1 MDAICKSSVFAR
13 PLLFAVAVLLFPQAA
28 PAGDILR
35 GGATRA
41 SDASR
46 IRNLSTVGQAQALK
60 LRANAQDRLAR
71 TTQSL
76 QQMQAAQAAARGAAA
91 TANHLGMNPLTG
103 APLPVVPDG
112 LGPGGLD
119 LDRVVYGAN
128 NPVQGGNNVTVKQ
141 NESQALLH
149 WKTFNVGRNTTLNFD
164 QSAGGA
170 DAGKW
175 IALNKVTGADLAPS
189 QILGRINA
197 QGQVYVLNQNGIVF
211 GGASQ
216 INTRGFV
223 ASSLPINDNLVR
235 QGLLNNRDAQFLF
248 STIEVPGGADGTP
261 AFVPPAPPPGGRYG
275 DVIVQR
281 GAQLRATAGQDGNG
295 GRVMLVGPNVRNEGT
310 IETPAGQTILA
321 AGHQVGVRAH
331 PESDPSLRGL
341 DVWVGRVEGDAG
353 RAVNAG
359 LIRAKT
365 GNITMA
371 GRSVVQ
377 AGGLESSTTVSLNG
391 RIDLLASYGAVGNPD
406 YDKFTGSSQPPFLS
420 QFTGTV
426 DFAPGSVTRILAD
439 DAGGR
444 KIPGSRLALNSSVNV
459 EGRGI
464 YFGQGSILLA
474 PSGDVRVRAGRWP
487 YADTDGDGLV
497 TGTLPSSQLEGGAQK
512 FLLEGGRI
520 QVDSGAVIDVSG
532 STDAF
537 IPLMQHLLAVQM
549 RGSEL
554 ADSPLL
560 RNSSLRGRNLLVDL
574 RRAGVYAG
582 REWVGTPLGDLT
594 GFANIIE
601 RGIAEL
607 TARGGDIALSAGDA
621 VVLAPGSVLDVS
633 GGFTTH
639 EPGRIQTSRLTR
651 GRHLFDMHDAL
662 PDRLYDGVYDGR
674 STQASGK
681 WGVSR
686 TYAHALAPLGG
697 YYQGPYHEGAAA
709 GAIRLRAPTI
719 VAAGEMRGRSVTGPR
734 QQELPPAAG
743 LLSLSFRGE
752 KQIGTVANPQFVD
765 ASPFA
770 PEFRL
775 GAGRAAAAAPLYT
788 LVAGEPVPVAEAWRG
803 TFLLGTA
810 LFDEEEG
817 GFGRLVVDNPDGDFV
832 QPAGVPIRLLPGGS
846 IDVAARNV
854 TVAGDITAPGGSVA
868 FTAYNFSPLLYNELS
883 LTGALDLPPTP
894 GVQPGRGDIRVAPGA
909 TIDVAGM
916 MVDERPTVAEPAF
929 AGRLLQ
935 GGSVRLEGYN
945 VRLGRNSLIDA
956 SGGAY
961 AAATGGY
968 DYGDGGSIS
977 LLSGKDPVLDTSVG
991 GVLDLSG
998 QVQAY
1003 SASRGGSLSLQ
1014 ANFLQIGGTTAPAG
1028 GIVLAPDFF
1037 RRGGFTSYEL
1047 TGLGGR
1053 DRSGGFLPAVRVTAG
1068 TVVEPAARSWFHVP
1082 YGGLTGT
1089 RDLLEQQI
1097 RLRGGGPV
1105 PDSAS
1110 AGQLARLGIRYLG
1123 EDVFRPMLQPVGLRA
1138 PADVSLVGLG
1148 FNDKFTGNQP
1158 SDERIE
1164 GLGWVLLESGARLST
1179 DPSAS
1184 VALRGDLVTV
1194 LGDIRAPGGAISLRG
1209 GSSFRLPEVL
1219 APNATV
1225 ALPTVYLG
1233 ASARLSA
1240 AGTSILFPD
1249 VFGRRSGMILPGGS
1263 ISVSGNIL
1271 AEAGAVLDVSGTA
1284 QTLDFHP
1291 SRLAGAPSAVPV
1303 NAGLTATPWGRRA
1316 VPVRVAGDGGTI
1328 TLRGSQMMFSDATLR
1343 GAAGGDSALGGSLAV
1358 SSARFYPSAAD
1369 RSGADI
1375 NMTVRQSGSA
1385 LAWAGAAG
1393 EAAALGGLLT
1403 GTDPEGGLAARFAQG
1418 RTQSGA
1424 GFFVIDRFAAGGFD
1438 NLDLGYFYDAAASP
1452 IPFGGNLEF
1461 QGAVS
1466 IAARGAVRLAGGGI
1480 LQADNAVRISAPYV
1494 AVGQPFLPPLHP
1506 NDVFVPFRRF
1516 VAGSTPQLF
1525 VPPSAGAGSL
1535 QIGASLIDTGHL
1547 SLQGVGRTVLSAGAG
1562 DIRGS
1567 GGLNVA
1573 GTLEL
1578 QAGQIYPVTLADF
1591 DVFAYDNAADGTTGS
1606 VTITG
1611 LGRPEAPLSAGG
1623 RLRVF
1628 ASEIVQAGTLRAP
1641 FGSITLGWDGTD
1653 TDPATAA
1660 LDAPFNPV
1668 AGPGAAAPLTRNL
1681 VLASG
1686 SLTSVS
1692 RQGLLVPF
1700 GLSPDGLGWIDP
1712 RGVDVTASGLPAN
1725 AVTLGADAVDAR
1737 AGSVVDLRGGGDLA
1751 AYRWVPGIG
1760 GSIDLLGSTGRTWS
1774 SGASYNAGDLV
1785 MHQGRMWS
1793 ARADLNPADF
1803 AIAPEPFASRYW
1815 SEVPLSYAILPGF
1828 TAPQAP
1834 FSPFNSGPNSGPL
1847 AGDPGFIATGLR
1859 LGEQVVLPALP
1870 GLAAGSYTLLPR
1882 RYAVLPGAFLVIPDE
1897 GALVGS
1903 ATARSTM
1910 SPASRTGLASGRT
1923 FQIDE
1928 GSFIVPGAVRNSFN
1942 RARRP
1947 GPLLTAFEVVPPD
1960 VLAGRAAYEVYLA
1973 SPFLADAARR
1983 LDLAAVQPLPA
1994 DSARLSVQ
2002 GNNGLSFAASVLAR
2016 STAAGRAASIDLSSL
2031 ADIHVVG
2038 LGGNAPAGSTAVLDA
2053 DAISSWRAGSVLIG
2067 GVRRAGAAGT
2077 LVETRSGS
2085 VTLDNPGGVLTAD
2098 DMILT
2103 ARGTVHIGAGSA
2115 LAAGSGGGAADN
2127 LSLSGDGALVRVSA
2141 DRRATVSRSAAGLAG
2156 TGRLTAGPGAALSG
2170 AAVVLDSSGAAIID
2184 DSVALDAEALSLGS
2198 GQISVVLDARTG
2210 PLAGSAVA
2218 DHLVLQGPLLSAVS
2232 ASDDLRLRS
2241 YRSIDLYGGGTL
2253 GGAGLGRLELSGGA
2267 VRGYDITGT
2276 AAIAA
2281 GRIVFA
2287 NPDAVAVV
2295 ADPAEETGALQIN
2308 AGLLEFGVGAMRLA
2322 GFASV
2327 EGASAGGVLVSA
2339 DGSLAVSSALTLSGP
2354 ATAVASGATY
2364 AVTADGR
2371 LALLPGAGA
2380 ASVASGSG
2388 ARLSLQGTSVVAA
2401 TGIDLPSGVLSVVAT
2416 SGDIEVGGALR
2427 TEGFARE
2434 FYDVVRHADGGT
2446 IDLTARQGSVRLL
2459 PGSVVSV
2466 AAHVGG
2472 GHAGS
2477 LTVRSPGGVFD
2488 IGGVLD
2494 GSAGAGR
2501 ASGSFTL
2508 DAGAVADFGALSA
2521 DLDAAGFFEA
2531 RDLRLRTGAVT
2542 VAGITRVRDYA
2553 LSADAG
2559 DITVTGMIDA
2569 SGVTGGRISL
2579 VTSRNLTLA
2588 GGSALTVAA
2597 EQFSNAGKGGHIA
2610 LEAGSAINGVANTA
2624 ALLDL
2629 QAGSRLDLSVAG
2641 YVAGSYTTPGS
2652 SAFLG
2657 QSEGTL
2663 HLRAPRVGNE
2673 VGIASIGSTIDGGS
2687 SILAEAFSVYQP
2699 VGGVMNRAL
2708 RDGINTD
2715 NADFINAGEAGIT
2728 ARLLAADPGL
2738 GGIFVLAPGV
2748 EIINLA
2754 GDLTLGLP
2762 NNTPTGTTNIE
2773 GLSDADWDLSAWRYG
2788 ARQAPGVLTLRAAG
2802 DLVFNNALSDGF
2814 TPINKGTS
2822 ANYADSGHSLLWL
2835 APLQAINEA
2844 LPLNTQSWSYRLA
2857 SGTDAGA
2864 ADFRRTA
2871 GLAALD
2877 LAQPGK
2883 GSVLVGEFFD
2893 RAVPNPSTS
2902 GTGAGIGPDGQT
2914 ADTVRINSAANNND
2928 RGTRFEVI
2936 RTGTGSIEVASGR
2949 DVQLRNPFATIYTAG
2964 AAVADGTA
2972 VYAAGDFVLP
2982 VTAPS
2987 RHPDQG
2993 GRSGLGAPQQNYRP
3007 YFGLAGGDVRIA
3019 SAQDIGRFARL
3030 GDGSVVAD
3038 SSMQMPTHW
3047 LYRRGLVDPATGLFA
3062 PVTLT
3067 GFGGFSDPS
3076 ASTAWWVDYS
3086 NFFQGFGALGGGNV
3100 RLSAARDMINADAAI
3115 PTSARMPGRDPGTG
3129 ANVAPEAAR
3138 LRETGGGDLLVE
3150 AGGSISGGSYY
3161 VERGLGT
3168 LRAGDGI
3175 TSNEARSISP
3185 GRLSGSQ
3192 PLDASTWQAVTLF
3205 GGRTQFDVGARG
3217 DVLLGP
3223 AAAAFLQPQGLNNK
3237 FWYKTQFLP
3246 FDPTAAVSVASYGGS
3261 VTHRLA
3267 VGEASVLESAYGQ
3280 GSALSPG
3287 SSGYYRPWLRLAE
3300 TALDN
3305 FRTVASTALP
3315 VLRSTAFG
3323 GDLTMVGSL
3332 NLLPS
3337 ASGDLQL
3344 LASGA
3349 YQGLAPSGP
3358 VSRQI
3363 GGVTRTLMA
3372 YTASRLNLSDAD
3384 PSRLPGVAAPRGIQQ
3399 VSGSTSFLTIRQTT
3413 ADPWASVSP
3422 MFRETGA
3429 FSGVFATIDVQS
3441 ALHAPV
3447 PLHRGNPDP
3456 VRIYAGGGDITGL
3469 VLYAPRSVRAVASRD
3484 ITDISFYL
3492 QHVDRG
3498 DISVVSAGRDIIP
3511 FNANSPRRT
3520 LASDLSAGNIVIDA
3534 ANDTV
3539 VRDAA
3544 GRPVATSALA
3554 GDIQIGGQGILQVL
3568 AGRDLDLG
3576 IGANFIDGTGVG
3588 LTSIG
3593 RQRNPFLPFDG
3604 AHLVAMAGVGAPGG
3618 GPAVG
3623 LTGSTLYFS
3632 GPLASSAPGFLGN
3645 TAEHR
3650 AVGALRQLFGELK
3663 SVGAAAAASG
3673 DYSRGYEVVGE
3684 IFGRSAGQGTI
3695 YTRARDIR
3703 TSSGGSITVA
3713 APGGGLTMASDI
3725 FGNPLT
3731 PPGIVTQYGGE
3742 LFVLT
3747 DGDVDIGRARIF
3759 TLRGGD
3765 LTIWSSSGDI
3775 AAGTA
3780 PKTVVTA
3787 PPTRVLVDATSAD
3800 IVTDLGG
3807 LATGGGIGVLASV
3820 EGVEPGAVTL
3830 LAPEGTVDAGDAGIR
3845 ATGDITIAAA
3855 QVVNADNISAGGT
3868 SAGVP
3873 AAAPAAAPNVAGL
3886 SSASSSTAATSSAAS
3901 DVAQQGRPDSAATQD
3916 QAPST
3921 ITVEVL
3927 GYGGG
3932 EGREEDEERAARS
3945 DGPAAEEVL

>member
-1 MDAICKSSVFAR
+1 MDAICRSSVFAR
-13 PLLFAVAVLLFPQAA
+13 PLLFAVAVLLFPQVA

-112 LGPGGLD
+112 LGLGGLD

-128 NPVQGGNNVTVKQ
+128 NPVQSGNNVTVKQ

-197 QGQVYVLNQNGIVF
+197 QGQVYVLNQNGIIF

-341 DVWVGRVEGDAG
+341 DVWIGRVEGDAG

-359 LIRAKT
+359 LIRAAT

-474 PSGDVRVRAGRWP
+474 PSGDVRVRAGRWA

-497 TGTLPSSQLEGGAQK
+497 TGTLPSSQLEGGSQK
-512 FLLEGGRI
+512 FLLERGRI

-752 KQIGTVANPQFVD
+752 KQIGTVANPQFID

-775 GAGRAAAAAPLYT
+775 GAGRPAAAAPLYT

-894 GVQPGRGDIRVAPGA
+894 GVQPGRGDIRIAPGA
-909 TIDVAGM
+909 TVDVAGM
-916 MVDERPTVAEPAF
+916 MVDERPTAAEPAF

-977 LLSGKDPVLDTSVG
+977 LLSGKDPDLDTSVG

-1003 SASRGGSLSLQ
+1003 SAARGGSLRLQ
-1014 ANFLQIGGTTAPAG
+1014 ANFIQVGGTPAPAG
-1028 GIVLAPDFF
+1028 GIVLSPDFF
-1037 RRGGFTSYEL
+1037 RRGGFTGYEL

-1068 TVVEPAARSWFHVP
+1068 TVIEPAARSWFHVP

-1123 EDVFRPMLQPVGLRA
+1123 EDVFRPVLQPVGLRA

-1184 VALRGDLVTV
+1184 VSLRGDLVTV

-1219 APNATV
+1219 APNATF

-1271 AEAGAVLDVSGTA
+1271 AEPGAVLDVSGTA

-1303 NAGLTATPWGRRA
+1303 NAGLNSTPWGRRA

-1328 TLRGSQMMFSDATLR
+1328 TLRGSQMLLSDATLR

-1358 SSARFYPSAAD
+1358 SSARFYPSGAD

-1385 LAWAGAAG
+1385 LAWAGATG
-1393 EAAALGGLLT
+1393 EAAALGSLLT
-1403 GTDPEGGLAARFAQG
+1403 GADPEGGLAARFAQG
-1418 RTQSGA
+1418 RTQPGA
-1424 GFFVIDRFAAGGFD
+1424 GFFAIDRFATGGFD

-1452 IPFGGNLEF
+1452 IPIGGNLKF
-1461 QGAVS
+1461 QGPVS

-1480 LQADNAVRISAPYV
+1480 IQADDAVRVAAPYV
-1494 AVGQPFLPPLHP
+1494 ALGQPFLPPLNP
-1506 NDVFVPFRRF
+1506 GDVFVPFRRF

-1591 DVFAYDNAADGTTGS
+1591 DVFAYDNAADGTPGS

-1611 LGRPEAPLSAGG
+1611 LGRPGAPLSAGG

-1653 TDPATAA
+1653 TDLSDAD
-1660 LDAPFNPV
+1660 LDVPLNPV
-1668 AGPGAAAPLTRNL
+1668 AGTLAAVPVTQNL
-1681 VLASG
+1681 VLSAG

-1692 RQGLLVPF
+1692 GQGLLVPF

-1725 AVTLGADAVDAR
+1725 SVTLGAEAVDAR
-1737 AGSVVDLRGGGDLA
+1737 AGSVIDLRGGGDLA

-1760 GSIDLLGSTGRTWS
+1760 GSVDLLGSTDRIWS
-1774 SGASYNAGDLV
+1774 PGASYNAGDLV
-1785 MHQGRMWS
+1785 MHEGRMWS
-1793 ARADLNPADF
+1793 ARADLDPADF
-1803 AIAPEPFASRYW
+1803 AVAPEPFESRYW

-1834 FSPFNSGPNSGPL
+1834 FSPFNNGPNSGSL
-1847 AGDPGFIATGLR
+1847 AGDPGFTTDGLR
-1859 LGEQVVLPALP
+1859 LGEQVVLPAVP

-1882 RYAVLPGAFLVIPDE
+1882 RYAVLPGAYLVIPDE

-1903 ATARSTM
+1903 ATARSTTL
-1910 SPASRTGLASGRT
+1910 PASRTGLSSGRT
-1923 FQIDE
+1923 VRIDE
-1928 GSFIVPGAVRNSFN
+1928 GSFIVPGAVRNAFN
-1942 RARRP
+1942 RAGRP
-1947 GPLLTAFEVVPPD
+1947 GSLQTAFEVVPPD
-1960 VLAGRAAYEVYLA
+1960 VLAGRAAYEFYLA
-1973 SPFLADAARR
+1973 SPFLTDAARR

-2002 GNNGLSFAASVLAR
+2002 GNNGLNFAASVLAR
-2016 STAAGRAASIDLSSL
+2016 STAAGRAAAIDLSSL
-2031 ADIHVVG
+2031 AGIRVIG
-2038 LGGNAPAGSTAVLDA
+2038 SGGSAPAGSTAVLDA
-2053 DAISSWRAGSVLIG
+2053 DAISSWGAGSVLIG
-2067 GVRRAGAAGT
+2067 GVRQTGSAGT
-2077 LVETRSGS
+2077 VVEARSGA

-2098 DMILT
+2098 DVILT
-2103 ARGTVHIGAGSA
+2103 ARGTVTVGAGSA
-2115 LAAGSGGGAADN
+2115 LVAGAGGVSAGSLA
-2127 LSLSGDGALVRVSA
+2127 LSGDGALVRASA
-2141 DRRATVSRSAAGLAG
+2141 DRNATVSRSAAGLAG
-2156 TGRLTAGPGAALSG
+2156 TGRLEAGPGAVLSG

-2184 DSVALDAEALSLGS
+2184 DSVALDAGALALGS
-2198 GQISVVLDARTG
+2198 GQISVVLDKRTG
-2210 PLAGSAVA
+2210 PLAGSELV

-2253 GGAGLGRLELSGGA
+2253 GGAGLGRLELSGGG

-2281 GRIVFA
+2281 GRILLA
-2287 NPDAVAVV
+2287 NPDAVAAV
-2295 ADPAEETGALQIN
+2295 ADPAAETGALQLT

-2327 EGASAGGVLVSA
+2327 EGTASGGVLASA
-2339 DGSLAVSSALTLSGP
+2339 DGSLAVSSPLTLSGP
-2354 ATAVASGATY
+2354 ATAVAQGTTY
-2364 AVTADGR
+2364 SVTADGR
-2371 LALLPGAGA
+2371 LSLLPGAGI

-2388 ARLSLQGTSVVAA
+2388 ARLSLQGTSVVAG
-2401 TGIDLPSGVLSVVAT
+2401 TGIDLPAGVLSVVAT

-2427 TEGFARE
+2427 TEGFARP
-2434 FYDVVRHADGGT
+2434 FYDVVRYADGGT

-2466 AAHVGG
+2466 AASAGG
-2472 GHAGS
+2472 GRAGS
-2477 LTVRSPGGVFD
+2477 LTVGSPGGVFD
-2488 IGGVLD
+2488 VGGVLD

-2501 ASGSFTL
+2501 TGGSFTL

-2531 RDLRLRTGAVT
+2531 RDLRVRTGDVT
-2542 VAGITRVRDYA
+2542 VAGTTRVRDYA

-2559 DITVTGMIDA
+2559 DIMVTGTIDA

-2579 VTSRNLTLA
+2579 VAA
-2588 GGSALTVAA
+2588 GDLVLDDGSVLTVAA
-2597 EQFSNAGKGGHIA
+2597 EEFSSAGQGGHIV
-2610 LEAGSAINGVANTA
+2610 LEAGGTINGAADTA

-2629 QAGSRLDLSVAG
+2629 RSGSRIDLSVDG

-2652 SAFLG
+2652 SAFSG

-2673 VGIASIGSTIDGGS
+2673 VRIGTIGSVINGGS
-2687 SILAEAFSVYQP
+2687 SILAEAFRTYQP
-2699 VGGVMNRAL
+2699 SGGVMNRTL
-2708 RDGINTD
+2708 RNAIDAD
-2715 NADFINAGEAGIT
+2715 NAAFINAGETAIT
-2728 ARLLAADPGL
+2728 SRVLAADPGL

-2748 EIINLA
+2748 EIINPA
-2754 GDLTLGLP
+2754 GDLTLGLA
-2762 NNTPTGTTNIE
+2762 NVAGTTNIE
-2773 GLSDADWDLSAWRYG
+2773 GLSDADWDLSGWRYG
-2788 ARQAPGVLTLRAAG
+2788 SRQAPGVLTLRAAG
-2802 DLVFNNALSDGF
+2802 DLVFNNTLSDGF
-2814 TPINKGTS
+2814 TPISKGTS

-2835 APLQAINEA
+2835 APLQSINEA

-2877 LAQPGK
+2877 LVQPGK
-2883 GSVLVGEFFD
+2883 GSVLVGEFFAK
-2893 RAVPNPSTS
+2893 AVPNTLTS

-2928 RGTRFEVI
+2928 RGTRYEVI
-2936 RTGTGSIEVASGR
+2936 RTGTGSIEVAAGR

-2964 AAVADGTA
+2964 AALADGTA
-2972 VYAAGDFVLP
+2972 VYAAGDFTLP
-2982 VTAPS
+2982 ITAPS

-2993 GRSGLGAPQQNYRP
+2993 GRSGLGAPQQNYRA
-3007 YFGLAGGDVRIA
+3007 YFGLAGGDVRIR
-3019 SAQDIGRFARL
+3019 SGQDIGRFARL
-3030 GDGSVVAD
+3030 DDGSVVAD

-3067 GFGGFSDPS
+3067 GLGAFSDLA
-3076 ASTAWWVDYS
+3076 ASTAWWIDYS
-3086 NFFQGFGALGGGNV
+3086 NFFQGFGALGGGDV
-3100 RLSAARDMINADAAI
+3100 RLSAARDLINADAAI
-3115 PTSARMPGRDPGTG
+3115 PTSARMPGRDPGIG
-3129 ANVAPEAAR
+3129 ANLAPDPSK
-3138 LRETGGGDLLVE
+3138 LRETGGGDLFVE
-3150 AGGSISGGSYY
+3150 AGGSINGGSYY

-3246 FDPTAAVSVASYGGS
+3246 FDPSAAVSVASYGGS

-3267 VGEASVLESAYGQ
+3267 VGEASVLATAYGQ

-3300 TALDN
+3300 TSLGN

-3337 ASGDLQL
+3337 PAGDLQL
-3344 LASGA
+3344 VASGA
-3349 YQGLAPSGP
+3349 FQGLAPSGP
-3358 VSRQI
+3358 VNEQI

-3372 YTASRLNLSDAD
+3372 WTASRLNLSDAD
-3384 PSRLPGVAAPRGIQQ
+3384 PSRLPGISAPRGIQQ
-3399 VSGSTSFLTIRQTT
+3399 VSGSTDFLTIRQTA
-3413 ADPWASVSP
+3413 ADPWLSVSP
-3422 MFRETGA
+3422 MFRETGS
-3429 FSGVFATIDVQS
+3429 FSGVFATIDIQS

-3447 PLHRGNPDP
+3447 PLHRGNADP
-3456 VRIYAGGGDITGL
+3456 VRIYAGDGDITGL
-3469 VLYAPRSVRAVASRD
+3469 VLYSPRSIRAMASRD
-3484 ITDISFYL
+3484 ITDIAFYL
-3492 QHVDRG
+3492 QHVDEG
-3498 DISVVSAGRDIIP
+3498 DISLVSAGRDLIP

-3520 LASDLSAGNIVIDA
+3520 LASDLSAGNIVIDT
-3534 ANDTV
+3534 ANDTAV
-3539 VRDAA
+3539 TDAT

-3576 IGANFIDGTGVG
+3576 IGANFTDGTGVG

-3604 AHLVAMAGVGAPGG
+3604 AHLVAMAGVGARGG

-3623 LTGSTLYFS
+3623 LTGSTLDFS

-3650 AVGALRQLFGELK
+3650 AVGALRQLFGELQ
-3663 SVGAAAAASG
+3663 SVGAAAAANG
-3673 DYSRGYEVVGE
+3673 DYSRGYQLVGD
-3684 IFGRSAGQGTI
+3684 IFGSASASGTV

-3820 EGVEPGAVTL
+3820 ESVEPGAVTL
-3830 LAPEGTVDAGDAGIR
+3830 LAPRGTVDAGDAGIR

-3855 QVVNADNISAGGT
+3855 QVVNADNIAAGGT

-3873 AAAPAAAPNVAGL
+3873 AAAPATAPNVAGL

-3901 DVAQQGRPDSAATQD
+3901 DVAQQARPEGGTGQE

-3932 EGREEDEERAARS
+3932 EGEEDDEERAARS

>member
-1 MDAICKSSVFAR
+1 MMDAIRRSSVVGR
-13 PLLFAVAVLLFPQAA
+13 PLLLAAAVLLVPEFSR
-28 PAGDILR
+28 AGDILR

-41 SDASR
+41 GDAAR
-46 IRNLSTVGQAQALK
+46 VRNLSTVGQAQALK

-103 APLPVVPDG
+103 APLPHVPDG
-112 LGPGGLD
+112 LGPGALD

-128 NPVQGGNNVTVKQ
+128 NPVQSGNNVTVKQ

-175 IALNKVTGADLAPS
+175 IALSEVTGADLAPS

-197 QGQVYVLNQNGIVF
+197 QGQVYVLNQNGIIF

-248 STIEVPGGADGTP
+248 STIEVPGGGDGTP

-281 GAQLRATAGQDGNG
+281 GAQLRATSGQDGNG

-310 IETPAGQTILA
+310 IETPAGQAILA

-341 DVWVGRVEGDAG
+341 DVWIGRVGDDG

-359 LIRAKT
+359 IIRAPT
-365 GNITMA
+365 GNITVA

-377 AGGLESSTTVSLNG
+377 AGVLDSTTTVSLNG

-406 YDKFTGSSQPPFLS
+406 YDKFTGSTQPPFFS

-426 DFAPGSVTRILAD
+426 DFAPGSVTRILPD

-444 KIPGSRLALNSSVNV
+444 RIPGSRLALESSVNV
-459 EGRGI
+459 EGRAI
-464 YFGQGSILLA
+464 HFGPGSILLA
-474 PSGDVRVRAGRWP
+474 PSGEVRVRAGRWP

-497 TGTLPSSQLEGGAQK
+497 TGTLPSAQLDGGAQK
-512 FLLEGGRI
+512 FLLDGGRI
-520 QVDSGAVIDVSG
+520 HVDSGAVIDASG

-537 IPLMQHLLAVQM
+537 IPLAQHLLAVQM

-554 ADSPLL
+554 SDSPLL
-560 RNSSLRGRNLLVDL
+560 RNSALRGINLLVDL

-594 GFANIIE
+594 GFANIID

-607 TARGGDIALSAGDA
+607 TARGGNISLSAGDA

-662 PDRLYDGVYDGR
+662 PDRLYEGVYDGR

-697 YYQGPYHEGAAA
+697 YDQGPYQEGAAA
-709 GAIRLRAPTI
+709 GAVSLRAPTI
-719 VAAGEMRGRSVTGPR
+719 VAAGEMRGRSLTGPR

-752 KQIGTVANPQFVD
+752 KDIGTAANPLFLD
-765 ASPFA
+765 SSPFA

-775 GAGRAAAAAPLYT
+775 GAGRVAGAAPLYT
-788 LVAGEPVPVAEAWRG
+788 LLAGEPVPLAEAWRG
-803 TFLLGTA
+803 SFVLGTA
-810 LFDEEEG
+810 LFEEDEG
-817 GFGRLVVDNPDGDFV
+817 GFGRLAVDNPDGDFI
-832 QPAGVPIRLLPGGS
+832 QPSGVALRMLPGGN

-854 TVAGDITAPGGSVA
+854 TLAGDITAPGGSVS
-868 FTAYNFSPLLYNELS
+868 FTAYNFSPLRYNELS
-883 LTGALDLPPTP
+883 VSGALALPPTP
-894 GVQPGRGDIRVAPGA
+894 GVQPGRGDIRIAGGV
-909 TIDVAGM
+909 TLDVAGM
-916 MVDERPTVAEPAF
+916 MVDERPTAADPAF

-945 VRLGRNSLIDA
+945 VRLGRDSLIDA
-956 SGGAY
+956 SGGVY
-961 AAATGGY
+961 AAPNGGY
-968 DYGDGGSIS
+968 DYGDGGSIR
-977 LLSGKDPVLDTSVG
+977 LLAGKDPDLDTSVG

-998 QVQAY
+998 RVQAY
-1003 SASRGGSLSLQ
+1003 SAARGGSLGLQ
-1014 ANFLQIGGTTAPAG
+1014 ANFIQIGGSAAPAG
-1028 GIVLAPDFF
+1028 GILLSPDFF
-1037 RRGGFTSYEL
+1037 RRGGFADYQL

-1053 DRSGGFLPAVRVTAG
+1053 GPNGGFLPAVRVAAG
-1068 TVVEPAARSWFHVP
+1068 TVVEPAAQSWFHVP

-1097 RLRGGGPV
+1097 RLRGGLPV
-1105 PDSAS
+1105 PAGAS
-1110 AGQLARLGIRYLG
+1110 EDQLARLGVRFLG
-1123 EDVFRPMLQPVGLRA
+1123 GDVFRPVMQPAGLRD
-1138 PADVSLVGLG
+1138 PAGLSLTGLG
-1148 FNDKFTGNQP
+1148 FNDKFTGSQP
-1158 SDERIE
+1158 SDEILE
-1164 GLGWVLLESGARLST
+1164 GLGWVVVESGARLST
-1179 DPSAS
+1179 DPRAS
-1184 VALRGDLVTV
+1184 VSLRGDLVTV
-1194 LGDIRAPGGAISLRG
+1194 LGDIRAPGGAISLLG
-1209 GSSFRLPEVL
+1209 GSSFRLPEGL
-1219 APNATV
+1219 APNASF

-1233 ASARLSA
+1233 ASARLST
-1240 AGTSILFPD
+1240 AGTSVLFPD
-1249 VFGRRSGMILPGGS
+1249 VFDRRSGILYPGGS

-1271 AEAGAVLDVSGTA
+1271 AEAGSVLDVSGA
-1284 QTLDFHP
+1284 AETLDFHP
-1291 SRLAGAPSAVPV
+1291 GRLAGAPAAVPA
-1303 NAGLTATPWGRRA
+1303 NAGLNSTPWGRRA
-1316 VPVRVAGDGGTI
+1316 VPVRVASDAGSID
-1328 TLRGSQMMFSDATLR
+1328 LRGSQMLFSDAVLR
-1343 GAAGGDSALGGSLAV
+1343 GAAGGEAALGGSLSVATG
-1358 SSARFYPSAAD
+1358 RFYPSGAD

-1385 LAWAGAAG
+1385 LAFADADGFG
-1393 EAAALGGLLT
+1393 AALGDVLT
-1403 GTDPEGGLAARFAQG
+1403 GTGPETELARLFARG
-1418 RTQSGA
+1418 RGQTGA
-1424 GFFVIDRFAAGGFD
+1424 GFFAADRFAAGGFD
-1438 NLDLGYFYDAAASP
+1438 NLDLGYFYDASASP

-1461 QGAVS
+1461 QGPVA

-1480 LQADNAVRISAPYV
+1480 LQADNAVRVSAPYV
-1494 AVGQPFLPPLHP
+1494 ALGQPFLPPLHP

-1525 VPPSAGAGSL
+1525 VPPSGGPGAL
-1535 QIGASLIDTGHL
+1535 QIGASLIDAGHL
-1547 SLQGVGRTVLSAGAG
+1547 SLQGVGSTVLSAGPG

-1567 GGLNVA
+1567 GSVNVA
-1573 GTLEL
+1573 GTLEMR
-1578 QAGQIYPVTLADF
+1578 AGQIYPVTLAGF
-1591 DVFAYDNAADGTTGS
+1591 DVFAYDNVAGGTAGS

-1611 LGRPEAPLSAGG
+1611 VGRPGAPLSAGG

-1628 ASEIVQAGTLRAP
+1628 ASEITQAGTLRAP

-1653 TDPATAA
+1653 TDPSTAA
-1660 LDAPFNPV
+1660 LDAPSSPV
-1668 AGPGAAAPLTRNL
+1668 AGSAAATPLARNL
-1681 VLASG
+1681 VLAAG

-1692 RQGLLVPF
+1692 GQGLLVPF

-1725 AVTLGADAVDAR
+1725 AVSLGADAVDAR
-1737 AGSVVDLRGGGDLA
+1737 AGSVIDLRGGGDLA

-1760 GSIDLLGSTGRTWS
+1760 GSIDLLGTAGGVWRPGS
-1774 SGASYNAGDLV
+1774 SYNAGDLV
-1785 MHQGRMWS
+1785 MHEGRMWS
-1793 ARADLNPADF
+1793 ARADLDPADF
-1803 AIAPEPFASRYW
+1803 AIAPEPFESRYW

-1847 AGDPGFIATGLR
+1847 AGDPGFTADGLR
-1859 LGEQVVLPALP
+1859 LGEQVLLPGLP

-1903 ATARSTM
+1903 ATPRGTS
-1910 SPASRTGLASGRT
+1910 SPSSRTGLASGRAVRV
-1923 FQIDE
+1923 DE
-1928 GSFIVPGAVRNSFN
+1928 GSYIVPGSVRNSFN
-1942 RARRP
+1942 RAGRP
-1947 GPLLTAFEVVPPD
+1947 GPLQTAFEVVPPE
-1960 VLAGRAAYEVYLA
+1960 VLAGRAAYEVYRA
-1973 SPFLADAARR
+1973 SPFLADASRR

-1994 DSARLSVQ
+1994 DSARLTVQ
-2002 GNNGLSFAASVLAR
+2002 GNSRLNFAAGVLAR
-2016 STAAGRAASIDLSSL
+2016 STAAGRAAAIDLSSF
-2031 ADIHVVG
+2031 ADIRVIG
-2038 LGGNAPAGSTAVLDA
+2038 SAGAAPAGSAAVLDA
-2053 DAISSWRAGSVLIG
+2053 DAISRWGGGSVLIG
-2067 GVRRAGAAGT
+2067 GVRRTGSAGT
-2077 LVETRSGS
+2077 VVEPRSGA

-2098 DMILT
+2098 DLILT
-2103 ARGTVHIGAGSA
+2103 AGGTVTLGAGSS
-2115 LAAGSGGGAADN
+2115 LAAGSGGGAAEN
-2127 LSLSGDGALVRVSA
+2127 LSLSGDGALVRVAAARTAPVNRGS
-2141 DRRATVSRSAAGLAG
+2141 AGLAG
-2156 TGRLTAGPGAALSG
+2156 TGRLVVGPGVSLSG
-2170 AAVVLDSSGAAIID
+2170 AAVVLDSSGASTID
-2184 DSVALDAEALSLGS
+2184 DSVALTAGSLALGS
-2198 GQISVVLDARTG
+2198 GQISVVLSPEVASL
-2210 PLAGSAVA
+2210 PGSVVT
-2218 DHLVLQGPLLSAVS
+2218 DHLVLEGRLLSAVS
-2232 ASDDLRLRS
+2232 SSDVLRLRS
-2241 YRSIDLYGGGTL
+2241 YRSIDLYGSGTL
-2253 GGAGLGRLELSGGA
+2253 GRHDLGLLELSGGGL
-2267 VRGYDITGT
+2267 RGYDITGS

-2281 GRIVFA
+2281 DRIVLG
-2287 NPDAVAVV
+2287 NPDAVGAM
-2295 ADPAEETGALQIN
+2295 PAPLAATGALQ
-2308 AGLLEFGVGAMRLA
+2308 LTSRRLEFGAGDVRLG
-2322 GFASV
+2322 GFGSV
-2327 EGASAGGVLVSA
+2327 EGTATGGLLASA
-2339 DGSLAVSSALTLSGP
+2339 DGSLTVSAPLSLSGP
-2354 ATAVASGATY
+2354 ATAVAQGASY
-2364 AVTADGR
+2364 AMAADGR
-2371 LALLPGAGA
+2371 LALLPASGAPE
-2380 ASVASGSG
+2380 VASGSG
-2388 ARLSLQGTSVVAA
+2388 ARLFLQGTSVVAA

-2416 SGDIEVGGALR
+2416 TGDVEVGGSLR
-2427 TEGFARE
+2427 AEGFTRE
-2434 FYDVVRHADGGT
+2434 FFDVVRHGDGGS

-2466 AAHVGG
+2466 AAPAGG
-2472 GHAGS
+2472 GNAGS

-2488 IGGVLD
+2488 LGGIL
-2494 GSAGAGR
+2494 GGAAGTGFS
-2501 ASGSFTL
+2501 SGSFLL
-2508 DAGAVADFGALSA
+2508 DAGSVADFAALSA
-2521 DLDAAGFFEA
+2521 DLDAAGFFHE
-2531 RDLRLRTGAVT
+2531 RNLRVRNGDVT
-2542 VAGITRVRDYA
+2542 LAGVTRVRDYS
-2553 LSADAG
+2553 LSVDAG
-2559 DITVTGMIDA
+2559 DITVRGTIDA
-2569 SGVTGGRISL
+2569 SGTTGGRISL
-2579 VTSRNLTLA
+2579 AT
-2588 GGSALTVAA
+2588 GGHLTVAA
-2597 EQFSNAGKGGHIA
+2597 GAVLTVAAKEFNSAGQGGQVA
-2610 LEAGSAINGVANTA
+2610 LEVGSAIGGTA
-2624 ALLDL
+2624 GESAWLDL
-2629 QAGSRLDLSVAG
+2629 QSGSTIDLSVDD
-2641 YVAGSYTTPGS
+2641 YVAGSHTTPGS
-2652 SAFLG
+2652 SAFFG
-2657 QSEGTL
+2657 QFEGTL
-2663 HLRAPRVGNE
+2663 HLRAPRVAND
-2673 VGIASIGSTIDGGS
+2673 VRIAAIGSAIEGGS
-2687 SILAEAFSVYQP
+2687 SLVAEAFRVYRP
-2699 VGGVMNRAL
+2699 AGGVMNRAL
-2708 RDGINTD
+2708 RDGIHAD
-2715 NADFINAGEAGIT
+2715 NAAFMNAGEAAAT
-2728 ARLLAADPGL
+2728 SRLLAAGSGL
-2738 GGIFVLAPGV
+2738 ADIFVLAPGV
-2748 EIINLA
+2748 EIINTA
-2754 GDLTLGLP
+2754 GDLTLGLA
-2762 NNTPTGTTNIE
+2762 NSSLAGATNIE
-2773 GLSDADWDLSAWRYG
+2773 GLSDADWDLSGWRYG
-2788 ARQAPGVLTLRAAG
+2788 SRLAPGVLTLRSAG

-2814 TPINKGTS
+2814 TPITKGTA

-2835 APLQAINEA
+2835 APLQSINDS
-2844 LPLNTQSWSYRLA
+2844 LPVNTQSWSYRLA
-2857 SGTDAGA
+2857 SGADFGA
-2864 ADFRRTA
+2864 ADFRRTS
-2871 GLAALD
+2871 GLELLD

-2883 GSVLVGEFFD
+2883 GSVLVGEFFT
-2893 RAVPNPSTS
+2893 RAVPNSSTS
-2902 GTGAGIGPDGQT
+2902 GTGAGVGPDGQT
-2914 ADTVRINSAANNND
+2914 ADTVRINNAANNND
-2928 RGTRFEVI
+2928 RGTRYEVI
-2936 RTGTGSIEVASGR
+2936 RTGTGRIEVAAGR

-2964 AAVADGTA
+2964 AALADGTA
-2972 VYAAGDFVLP
+2972 VYAAGDFTLP
-2982 VTAPS
+2982 ITAPS

-3019 SAQDIGRFARL
+3019 SARDIGRFARL
-3030 GDGSVVAD
+3030 DDGSVVAD

-3062 PVTLT
+3062 PVTFT
-3067 GFGGFSDPS
+3067 GLGAFSDSS
-3076 ASTAWWVDYS
+3076 ASTAWWIDYS
-3086 NFFQGFGALGGGNV
+3086 NFFQGFGALGGGDV
-3100 RLSAARDMINADAAI
+3100 RLSAARDLVNADAAI
-3115 PTSARMPGRDPGTG
+3115 PTSARMAGRDPATG
-3129 ANVAPEAAR
+3129 ANLAPDASK

-3150 AGGSISGGSYY
+3150 AGGSISGGSFY
-3161 VERGLGT
+3161 VERGLGK
-3168 LRAGDGI
+3168 LRAGNRI
-3175 TSNEARSISP
+3175 ESNEARSISP

-3246 FDPTAAVSVASYGGS
+3246 FDPSAAVSVASYGGS

-3267 VGEASVLESAYGQ
+3267 VGDAPVLATAYAQ

-3287 SSGYYRPWLRLAE
+3287 SAGYYRPWVRLAE
-3300 TALDN
+3300 TSLGN

-3315 VLRSTAFG
+3315 ALRSTAFG

-3337 ASGDLQL
+3337 ATGDLQL

-3358 VSRQI
+3358 VSRQV
-3363 GGVTRTLMA
+3363 GGVTRSLTA
-3372 YTASRLNLSDAD
+3372 WTASRLNLSDAD
-3384 PSRLPGVAAPRGIQQ
+3384 PGRLPGVSAPRGIQQ
-3399 VSGSTSFLTIRQTT
+3399 VSGSTDFLTIRQTA
-3413 ADPWASVSP
+3413 ADPWVSVSP
-3422 MFRETGA
+3422 MFRETGS
-3429 FSGVFATIDVQS
+3429 FSGVFATIDIQS

-3447 PLHRGNPDP
+3447 PLHRGNPEP

-3469 VLYAPRSVRAVASRD
+3469 VLYSPRHIRAVAQRD
-3484 ITDISFYL
+3484 ITDIAFYL

-3498 DISVVSAGRDIIP
+3498 DISVVSAGRDLIP

-3520 LASDLSAGNIVIDA
+3520 SASDLAAGNIVIDIV
-3534 ANDTV
+3534 NDTV
-3539 VRDAA
+3539 VKDAS
-3544 GRPVATSALA
+3544 GSPVATAALA
-3554 GDIQIGGQGILQVL
+3554 GDIQIGGQGILEVL
-3568 AGRDLDLG
+3568 AGRNLDLG

-3604 AHLVAMAGVGAPGG
+3604 AHLVAMAGVGARGG

-3623 LTGSTLYFS
+3623 LTGSTLDFS
-3632 GPLASSAPGFLGN
+3632 GPLGSSAPGFLGD

-3650 AVGALRQLFGELK
+3650 AVGALRRLFGELK
-3663 SVGAAAAASG
+3663 SVGAAATTG
-3673 DYSRGYEVVGE
+3673 DYSRGYALVGE
-3684 IFGRSAGQGTI
+3684 IFGRSAARGTI
-3695 YTRARDIR
+3695 FTRARDVR

-3713 APGGGLTMASDI
+3713 APGGGVTMASDI

-3747 DGDVDIGRARIF
+3747 DGNVDIGRARIF

-3787 PPTRVLVDATSAD
+3787 PPTRVLIDATSAD

-3830 LAPEGTVDAGDAGIR
+3830 LAPRGTVDAGDAGIR

-3855 QVVNADNISAGGT
+3855 QVVNADNIAAGGT

-3886 SSASSSTAATSSAAS
+3886 SSAASSTAATSSAAS
-3901 DVAQQGRPDSAATQD
+3901 DVAQQTRPDSATTQD

-3932 EGREEDEERAARS
+3932 EGREEEEEREARAGSSS
-3945 DGPAAEEVL
+3945 DEEVL

>member
-1 MDAICKSSVFAR
+1 MMDAIRRSSVVGR
-13 PLLFAVAVLLFPQAA
+13 PLLLAAAVLLVPEFAR
-28 PAGDILR
+28 AGDILR

-41 SDASR
+41 GDAAR
-46 IRNLSTVGQAQALK
+46 VRNLSTVGQAQALK

-103 APLPVVPDG
+103 APLPHVPDG
-112 LGPGGLD
+112 LGPGALD

-128 NPVQGGNNVTVKQ
+128 NPVQSGNNVTVKQ
-141 NESQALLH
+141 NEAQALLH

-164 QSAGGA
+164 QGAGGA

-197 QGQVYVLNQNGIVF
+197 QGQVYVLNQNGIIF

-248 STIEVPGGADGTP
+248 STIEVPGGGDGTP

-281 GAQLRATAGQDGNG
+281 GAQIRATAGQDGNG
-295 GRVMLVGPNVRNEGT
+295 GRVMLVGPNVRNEGS
-310 IETPAGQTILA
+310 IDTPGGQAILA

-341 DVWVGRVEGDAG
+341 DVWIGRVGDDG

-359 LIRAKT
+359 IIRAPT
-365 GNITMA
+365 GNITVA

-377 AGGLESSTTVSLNG
+377 AGVLDSTTTVSLNG

-406 YDKFTGSSQPPFLS
+406 YDRFTGSTQPPFFS

-426 DFAPGSVTRILAD
+426 DFAPGSVTRILPD

-444 KIPGSRLALNSSVNV
+444 RIPGSRLALESSVNV
-459 EGRGI
+459 EGRAI
-464 YFGQGSILLA
+464 HFGPGSILLA
-474 PSGDVRVRAGRWP
+474 PSGEVRVRAGRWP

-497 TGTLPSSQLEGGAQK
+497 TGTLPSAQLDGGAQK
-512 FLLEGGRI
+512 FLLDGGRI
-520 QVDSGAVIDVSG
+520 HVDSGAVIDVSG

-537 IPLMQHLLAVQM
+537 IPLAQHLLAVQM

-554 ADSPLL
+554 SDSPLL
-560 RNSSLRGRNLLVDL
+560 RNSALRGINLLVDL

-594 GFANIIE
+594 GFANIID

-607 TARGGDIALSAGDA
+607 TARGGNISLSAGDA

-662 PDRLYDGVYDGR
+662 PDRLYEGVYDGR

-697 YYQGPYHEGAAA
+697 YDQGPYQEGAAA
-709 GAIRLRAPTI
+709 GAVSLRAPTI
-719 VAAGEMRGRSVTGPR
+719 VAAGEMRGRSLTGPR

-752 KQIGTVANPQFVD
+752 KDIGTAATPLFLD
-765 ASPFA
+765 SSPFA

-775 GAGRAAAAAPLYT
+775 GAGRVAGAAPLYT
-788 LVAGEPVPVAEAWRG
+788 LVAGEPVPLAEAWRG
-803 TFLLGTA
+803 SFVLGTA
-810 LFDEEEG
+810 LFEEDEG
-817 GFGRLVVDNPDGDFV
+817 GFGRLAVDNPDGDFI
-832 QPAGVPIRLLPGGS
+832 QPSGVALRMLPGGN

-854 TVAGDITAPGGSVA
+854 TLAGDITAPGGSVS
-868 FTAYNFSPLLYNELS
+868 FTAYNFSPLRYNELS
-883 LTGALDLPPTP
+883 VSGALALPPTP
-894 GVQPGRGDIRVAPGA
+894 GVQPGRGDIRIADGV
-909 TIDVAGM
+909 TLDVAGM
-916 MVDERPTVAEPAF
+916 MVDERPTAADPAF

-945 VRLGRNSLIDA
+945 VRLGRDSLIDA
-956 SGGAY
+956 SGGVY
-961 AAATGGY
+961 AAPTGGY
-968 DYGDGGSIS
+968 NYGDGGSIR
-977 LLSGKDPVLDTSVG
+977 LLAGKDPDLDTSVG

-998 QVQAY
+998 RVQAY
-1003 SASRGGSLSLQ
+1003 SAARGGSLGLQ
-1014 ANFLQIGGTTAPAG
+1014 ANFIQIGGSAAPAG
-1028 GIVLAPDFF
+1028 GILLSPDFF
-1037 RRGGFTSYEL
+1037 RRGGFADYQL

-1053 DRSGGFLPAVRVTAG
+1053 GPNGGFLPAVRVAAG
-1068 TVVEPAARSWFHVP
+1068 TVVEPAAQSWFHVP

-1097 RLRGGGPV
+1097 RLRGGLPV
-1105 PDSAS
+1105 PAGAS
-1110 AGQLARLGIRYLG
+1110 EDQLARLGVRFLG
-1123 EDVFRPMLQPVGLRA
+1123 EDIFRPVLQPTGLRD
-1138 PADVSLVGLG
+1138 PASLSLTGLG
-1148 FNDKFTGNQP
+1148 FNDQFTGSQP
-1158 SDERIE
+1158 SDEILE
-1164 GLGWVLLESGARLST
+1164 GLGWVVVESGARLST
-1179 DPSAS
+1179 DPRAS
-1184 VALRGDLVTV
+1184 VSLRGDLVTV

-1209 GSSFRLPEVL
+1209 GSSFRLPEGL
-1219 APNATV
+1219 APNASF

-1233 ASARLSA
+1233 ASARLST
-1240 AGTSILFPD
+1240 AGTSVLFPD
-1249 VFGRRSGMILPGGS
+1249 VFDRRSGILYPGGS
-1263 ISVSGNIL
+1263 ITVSGNIL
-1271 AEAGAVLDVSGTA
+1271 AEAGSVLDVSGA
-1284 QTLDFHP
+1284 AETLDFHP
-1291 SRLAGAPSAVPV
+1291 GRLAGAPAAVPA
-1303 NAGLTATPWGRRA
+1303 NAGLNSTPWGRRA
-1316 VPVRVAGDGGTI
+1316 VPVRVASDAGSID
-1328 TLRGSQMMFSDATLR
+1328 LRGSQMLFSDAVLR
-1343 GAAGGDSALGGSLAV
+1343 GAAGGDSALGGSLSVAT
-1358 SSARFYPSAAD
+1358 ARFYPAGAD

-1375 NMTVRQSGSA
+1375 NMTVRQGGSA
-1385 LAWAGAAG
+1385 VAWAGASG
-1393 EAAALGGLLT
+1393 EGADLGAVLT
-1403 GTDPEGGLAARFAQG
+1403 GADPEGELARRFVAGRAQ
-1418 RTQSGA
+1418 TGA
-1424 GFFVIDRFAAGGFD
+1424 GFFAVDRFVAGGFD
-1438 NLDLGYFYDAAASP
+1438 NLDLGYFYEASASP

-1461 QGAVS
+1461 QGPVA

-1480 LQADNAVRISAPYV
+1480 LQADNAVRVSAPYV
-1494 AVGQPFLPPLHP
+1494 ALGQPFLPPLHP

-1525 VPPSAGAGSL
+1525 VPPSGGPGAL
-1535 QIGASLIDTGHL
+1535 QIGASLIDAGHL
-1547 SLQGVGRTVLSAGAG
+1547 SLQGVGSTVLSAGPG

-1567 GGLNVA
+1567 GSVNVA
-1573 GTLEL
+1573 GTLEMR
-1578 QAGQIYPVTLADF
+1578 AGQIYPVTLAGF
-1591 DVFAYDNAADGTTGS
+1591 DVFAYDNVAGGTAGS

-1611 LGRPEAPLSAGG
+1611 VGRPGAPLSAGG

-1628 ASEIVQAGTLRAP
+1628 ASEITQAGTLRAP

-1653 TDPATAA
+1653 TDPSTAA
-1660 LDAPFNPV
+1660 LDAPSSPV
-1668 AGPGAAAPLTRNL
+1668 AGSAAATPLTRNL
-1681 VLASG
+1681 VLAAG

-1692 RQGLLVPF
+1692 GQGLLVPF

-1725 AVTLGADAVDAR
+1725 AVSLGADAVDAR
-1737 AGSVVDLRGGGDLA
+1737 AGSVIDLRGGGDLA

-1760 GSIDLLGSTGRTWS
+1760 GSIDLLGTAGGVWRPGS
-1774 SGASYNAGDLV
+1774 SYNAGDLV
-1785 MHQGRMWS
+1785 MHEGRMWS
-1793 ARADLNPADF
+1793 ARADLDPADF
-1803 AIAPEPFASRYW
+1803 AIAPEPFESRYW

-1847 AGDPGFIATGLR
+1847 AGDPGFTADGLR
-1859 LGEQVVLPALP
+1859 LGEQVLLPGLP

-1903 ATARSTM
+1903 ATPRGTS
-1910 SPASRTGLASGRT
+1910 SPSSRTGLASGRAVRV
-1923 FQIDE
+1923 DE
-1928 GSFIVPGAVRNSFN
+1928 GSYIVPGSVRNSFN
-1942 RARRP
+1942 RAGRP
-1947 GPLLTAFEVVPPD
+1947 GPLQTAFEVVPPE
-1960 VLAGRAAYEVYLA
+1960 VLAGRAAYEVYRA
-1973 SPFLADAARR
+1973 SPFLADASRR

-1994 DSARLSVQ
+1994 DSARLAVQ
-2002 GNNGLSFAASVLAR
+2002 GNSRLNFAAGVLAR
-2016 STAAGRAASIDLSSL
+2016 STAAGRAAAIDLSSF
-2031 ADIHVVG
+2031 ADIRVIG
-2038 LGGNAPAGSTAVLDA
+2038 SAGAAPAGSAAVLDA
-2053 DAISSWRAGSVLIG
+2053 DAISGWGGGSVLIG
-2067 GVRRAGAAGT
+2067 GVRRTGSAGT
-2077 LVETRSGS
+2077 VVEPRSGA

-2098 DMILT
+2098 DLILT
-2103 ARGTVHIGAGSA
+2103 AGGTVTLGAGSS
-2115 LAAGSGGGAADN
+2115 LAAGSGGGAAEN
-2127 LSLSGDGALVRVSA
+2127 LSLSGDGALVRVAAARTAPVNRGS
-2141 DRRATVSRSAAGLAG
+2141 AGLAG
-2156 TGRLTAGPGAALSG
+2156 TGRLVVGPGASLSG
-2170 AAVVLDSSGAAIID
+2170 AAVVLDSSGASTID
-2184 DSVALDAEALSLGS
+2184 DSVALAAGSLALGS
-2198 GQISVVLDARTG
+2198 GQISVVLSPEVASL
-2210 PLAGSAVA
+2210 PGSVVT
-2218 DHLVLQGPLLSAVS
+2218 DHLVLEGRLLSAVS
-2232 ASDDLRLRS
+2232 SSDVLRLRS
-2241 YRSIDLYGGGTL
+2241 YRSIDLYGSGTL
-2253 GGAGLGRLELSGGA
+2253 GRPDLGLLELSGGGL
-2267 VRGYDITGT
+2267 RGYGITGS

-2281 GRIVFA
+2281 DRIVLG
-2287 NPDAVAVV
+2287 NPDAVGAM
-2295 ADPAEETGALQIN
+2295 PAPLAATGALQL
-2308 AGLLEFGVGAMRLA
+2308 ASRRLEFGAGDVRLG
-2322 GFASV
+2322 GFGSV
-2327 EGASAGGVLVSA
+2327 EGTATGGLLASA
-2339 DGSLAVSSALTLSGP
+2339 DGSLTVSAPLSLSGP
-2354 ATAVASGATY
+2354 ATAVAQGASY
-2364 AVTADGR
+2364 AITADGL
-2371 LALLPGAGA
+2371 LALLPASGAPE
-2380 ASVASGSG
+2380 VASGSG
-2388 ARLSLQGTSVVAA
+2388 ARLFLQGTSVVAA

-2416 SGDIEVGGALR
+2416 TGDVEVGGSLR
-2427 TEGFARE
+2427 AEGFTRE
-2434 FYDVVRHADGGT
+2434 FFDVVRHGDGGS

-2466 AAHVGG
+2466 AAPAGG
-2472 GHAGS
+2472 GNAGS

-2488 IGGVLD
+2488 LGGILGGAA
-2494 GSAGAGR
+2494 GSGFS
-2501 ASGSFTL
+2501 SGSFLL
-2508 DAGAVADFGALSA
+2508 DAGSVADFAALSA
-2521 DLDAAGFFEA
+2521 DLDAAGFFHE
-2531 RDLRLRTGAVT
+2531 RNLRVRNGDVT
-2542 VAGITRVRDYA
+2542 LEGVTRVRDYS
-2553 LSADAG
+2553 LSVDAG
-2559 DITVTGMIDA
+2559 DITVRGTIDA
-2569 SGVTGGRISL
+2569 SGTTGGRISL
-2579 VTSRNLTLA
+2579 AT
-2588 GGSALTVAA
+2588 GGHLTVAA
-2597 EQFSNAGKGGHIA
+2597 GAVLTVAAKEFNSAGQGGQVA
-2610 LEAGSAINGVANTA
+2610 LEAGSAIGGTA
-2624 ALLDL
+2624 GESAWLDL
-2629 QAGSRLDLSVAG
+2629 QSGSTIDLSVDD
-2641 YVAGSYTTPGS
+2641 YVAGSHTTPGS

-2657 QSEGTL
+2657 QFEGTL
-2663 HLRAPRVGNE
+2663 HLRAPRVAND
-2673 VGIASIGSTIDGGS
+2673 VRIAAIGSAIEGGS
-2687 SILAEAFSVYQP
+2687 SLVAEAFRVYRP
-2699 VGGVMNRAL
+2699 AGGVMNRAL
-2708 RDGINTD
+2708 RDGIHAD
-2715 NADFINAGEAGIT
+2715 NAAFMNAGEAAAT
-2728 ARLLAADPGL
+2728 SRLLAAGSGL
-2738 GGIFVLAPGV
+2738 ADIFVLAPGV
-2748 EIINLA
+2748 EIINTA
-2754 GDLTLGLP
+2754 GDLTLGLA
-2762 NNTPTGTTNIE
+2762 NSSLAGATNIE
-2773 GLSDADWDLSAWRYG
+2773 GLSDADWDLSGWRYG
-2788 ARQAPGVLTLRAAG
+2788 SRRAPGVLTLRSAG

-2814 TPINKGTS
+2814 TPITKGTA

-2835 APLQAINEA
+2835 APLQSINDS
-2844 LPLNTQSWSYRLA
+2844 LPVNTQSWSYRLA
-2857 SGTDAGA
+2857 SGADFGA

-2871 GLAALD
+2871 GLDLLD

-2883 GSVLVGEFFD
+2883 GSVLVGEFFT
-2893 RAVPNPSTS
+2893 RAVPNSSTS
-2902 GTGAGIGPDGQT
+2902 GTGAGVGPDGQT
-2914 ADTVRINSAANNND
+2914 ADTVRINNAANNND
-2928 RGTRFEVI
+2928 RGTRYEVI
-2936 RTGTGSIEVASGR
+2936 RTGTGRIEVAAGR

-2964 AAVADGTA
+2964 AALADGTA
-2972 VYAAGDFVLP
+2972 VYAAGDFTLP
-2982 VTAPS
+2982 ITAPS

-3019 SAQDIGRFARL
+3019 SARDIGRFARL
-3030 GDGSVVAD
+3030 DDGSVVAD

-3062 PVTLT
+3062 PVTFT
-3067 GFGGFSDPS
+3067 GLGAFSDSS
-3076 ASTAWWVDYS
+3076 ASTAWWIDYS
-3086 NFFQGFGALGGGNV
+3086 NFFQGFGALGGGDV
-3100 RLSAARDMINADAAI
+3100 RLSAARDLVNADAAI
-3115 PTSARMPGRDPGTG
+3115 PTSARMAGRDPATG
-3129 ANVAPEAAR
+3129 ANLAPDASK

-3150 AGGSISGGSYY
+3150 AGGSISGGSFY
-3161 VERGLGT
+3161 VERGLGK
-3168 LRAGDGI
+3168 LRAGNRI
-3175 TSNEARSISP
+3175 ESNEARSISP

-3246 FDPTAAVSVASYGGS
+3246 FDPSAAVSVASYGGS

-3267 VGEASVLESAYGQ
+3267 VGDAPVLATAYAQ

-3287 SSGYYRPWLRLAE
+3287 SAGYYRPWVRLAE
-3300 TALDN
+3300 TSLGN

-3315 VLRSTAFG
+3315 ALRSTAFG

-3337 ASGDLQL
+3337 ATGDLQL

-3358 VSRQI
+3358 VSRQV
-3363 GGVTRTLMA
+3363 GGVTRSLTA
-3372 YTASRLNLSDAD
+3372 WTASRLNLSDAD
-3384 PSRLPGVAAPRGIQQ
+3384 PGRLPGVSAPRGIQQ
-3399 VSGSTSFLTIRQTT
+3399 VSGSTDFLTIRQTA
-3413 ADPWASVSP
+3413 ADPWVSVSP
-3422 MFRETGA
+3422 MFRETGS
-3429 FSGVFATIDVQS
+3429 FSGVFATIDIQS

-3447 PLHRGNPDP
+3447 PLHRGNPEP

-3469 VLYAPRSVRAVASRD
+3469 VLYSPRHIRAVAQRD
-3484 ITDISFYL
+3484 ITDIAFYL

-3498 DISVVSAGRDIIP
+3498 DISVVSAGRDLIP

-3520 LASDLSAGNIVIDA
+3520 SASDLAAGNIVIDS

-3539 VRDAA
+3539 VKDAS
-3544 GRPVATSALA
+3544 GSPVATAALA
-3554 GDIQIGGQGILQVL
+3554 GDIQIGGQGILEVL
-3568 AGRDLDLG
+3568 AGRNLDLG

-3604 AHLVAMAGVGAPGG
+3604 AHLVAMAGVGARGG
-3618 GPAVG
+3618 GAAVG
-3623 LTGSTLYFS
+3623 LTGSTLDFS
-3632 GPLASSAPGFLGN
+3632 GPLGSSAPGFLGD

-3650 AVGALRQLFGELK
+3650 AVGALRRLFGELK
-3663 SVGAAAAASG
+3663 SVGAAAATTG
-3673 DYSRGYEVVGE
+3673 DYSRGYALVGE
-3684 IFGRSAGQGTI
+3684 IFGRSAARGTI
-3695 YTRARDIR
+3695 FTRARDVR

-3713 APGGGLTMASDI
+3713 APGGGVTMASDI

-3747 DGDVDIGRARIF
+3747 DGNVDIGRARIF

-3787 PPTRVLVDATSAD
+3787 PPTRVLIDATSAD

-3830 LAPEGTVDAGDAGIR
+3830 LAPRGTVDAGDAGIR

-3855 QVVNADNISAGGT
+3855 QVVNADNIAAGGT

-3886 SSASSSTAATSSAAS
+3886 SSAASSTAATSSAAS
-3901 DVAQQGRPDSAATQD
+3901 DVAQQTRPDSATTQD

-3932 EGREEDEERAARS
+3932 EGREEEEEREARAGSSS
-3945 DGPAAEEVL
+3945 DEEVL

>member
-1 MDAICKSSVFAR
+1 MMDAIRRSSVVGR
-13 PLLFAVAVLLFPQAA
+13 LLLLAAAVLLVPEFAR
-28 PAGDILR
+28 AGDILR

-41 SDASR
+41 GDAAR
-46 IRNLSTVGQAQALK
+46 VRNLSTVGQAQALK

-103 APLPVVPDG
+103 APLPHVPDG
-112 LGPGGLD
+112 LGPGALD

-128 NPVQGGNNVTVKQ
+128 NPVQSGNNVTVKQ

-197 QGQVYVLNQNGIVF
+197 QGQVYVLNQNGIIF

-248 STIEVPGGADGTP
+248 STIEVPGGGDGTP

-281 GAQLRATAGQDGNG
+281 GAQIRATAGQDGNG
-295 GRVMLVGPNVRNEGT
+295 GRVMLVGPNVRNEGS
-310 IETPAGQTILA
+310 IDTPGGQAILA

-341 DVWVGRVEGDAG
+341 DVWIGRVGDDG

-359 LIRAKT
+359 IIRAPT
-365 GNITMA
+365 GNITVA

-377 AGGLESSTTVSLNG
+377 AGVLDSTTTVSLNG

-406 YDKFTGSSQPPFLS
+406 YDKFTGSTQPPFFS

-426 DFAPGSVTRILAD
+426 DFAPGSVTRILPD

-444 KIPGSRLALNSSVNV
+444 RIPGSRLALESSVNV
-459 EGRGI
+459 EGRAI
-464 YFGQGSILLA
+464 HFGPGSILLA
-474 PSGDVRVRAGRWP
+474 PSGEVRVRAGRWP

-497 TGTLPSSQLEGGAQK
+497 TGTLPSAQLDGGAQK
-512 FLLEGGRI
+512 FLLDGGRI
-520 QVDSGAVIDVSG
+520 HVDSGAVIDVSG

-537 IPLMQHLLAVQM
+537 IPLAQHLLAVQM

-554 ADSPLL
+554 SDSPLL
-560 RNSSLRGRNLLVDL
+560 RNSALRGINLLVDL

-594 GFANIIE
+594 GFANIID

-607 TARGGDIALSAGDA
+607 TARGGNISLSAGDA

-651 GRHLFDMHDAL
+651 GRHLFDMHDAF
-662 PDRLYDGVYDGR
+662 PDRLYEGVYDGR

-697 YYQGPYHEGAAA
+697 YDQGPYQEGAAA
-709 GAIRLRAPTI
+709 GAVSLRAPTI
-719 VAAGEMRGRSVTGPR
+719 VAAGEMRGRSLTGPR

-752 KQIGTVANPQFVD
+752 KDIGTAATPLFLD
-765 ASPFA
+765 SSPFA

-775 GAGRAAAAAPLYT
+775 GAGRVAGAAPLYT
-788 LVAGEPVPVAEAWRG
+788 LVAGEPVPLAEAWRG
-803 TFLLGTA
+803 SFVLGTA
-810 LFDEEEG
+810 LFEEDEG
-817 GFGRLVVDNPDGDFV
+817 GFGRLAVDNPDGDFI
-832 QPAGVPIRLLPGGS
+832 QPSGVPLRMLPGGN

-854 TVAGDITAPGGSVA
+854 TLAGDIMAPGGSVS

-883 LTGALDLPPTP
+883 VSGALALPPTP
-894 GVQPGRGDIRVAPGA
+894 GVQPGRGDIRIADGV
-909 TIDVAGM
+909 TLDVAGM
-916 MVDERPTVAEPAF
+916 MVDERPTAADPAF

-945 VRLGRNSLIDA
+945 VRLGRDSLIDA
-956 SGGAY
+956 SGGVY
-961 AAATGGY
+961 AAPTGGY
-968 DYGDGGSIS
+968 DYGDGGSIR
-977 LLSGKDPVLDTSVG
+977 LLAGKDPDLDTSVG
-991 GVLDLSG
+991 GVLHLSG
-998 QVQAY
+998 QLQAY
-1003 SASRGGSLSLQ
+1003 SVARGGSLSLQ
-1014 ANFLQIGGTTAPAG
+1014 ANFIQVGGTGAPAG

-1037 RRGGFTSYEL
+1037 RRGGFAGYEL
-1047 TGLGGR
+1047 IGLGGR
-1053 DRSGGFLPAVRVTAG
+1053 AANGGFLPAVRIAAG
-1068 TVVEPAARSWFHVP
+1068 TVFEPAARSWLHVP
-1082 YGGLTGT
+1082 YAGLVANRG
-1089 RDLLEQQI
+1089 RLEEQI
-1097 RLRGGGPV
+1097 RSRGGGPV
-1105 PDSAS
+1105 P
-1110 AGQLARLGIRYLG
+1110 AGADAGELARLGIRFLG
-1123 EDVFRPMLQPVGLRA
+1123 EDVFRPVLQPVGLRA
-1138 PADVSLVGLG
+1138 PADVSFVGLG
-1148 FNDKFTGNQP
+1148 FNDQFTGNQP
-1158 SDERIE
+1158 TDERLE
-1164 GLGWVLLESGARLST
+1164 GLGWVLFESGARLST
-1179 DPSAS
+1179 DPLAS
-1184 VALRGDLVTV
+1184 VSLRGDLVTV
-1194 LGDIRAPGGAISLRG
+1194 LGDIRAPGGSISLLGR
-1209 GSSFRLPEVL
+1209 SSFRLPEVL
-1219 APNATV
+1219 APDASF
-1225 ALPTVYLG
+1225 ALPTVYFG
-1233 ASARLSA
+1233 ASARLST
-1240 AGTSILFPD
+1240 AGTSVLFPD
-1249 VFGRRSGMILPGGS
+1249 VFGRRSGILYPGGS
-1263 ISVSGNIL
+1263 ITVAGNIL
-1271 AEAGAVLDVSGTA
+1271 AEAGSVLDVSGA
-1284 QTLDFHP
+1284 AETLDFHP
-1291 SRLAGAPSAVPV
+1291 SRLAGAPTAVPV

-1316 VPVRVAGDGGTI
+1316 VPVRVSSDGGSI
-1328 TLRGSQMMFSDATLR
+1328 TLRGSQMLFSDATLR
-1343 GAAGGDSALGGSLAV
+1343 GAAGGDSALGGSLSVAT
-1358 SSARFYPSAAD
+1358 ARFYPSGSD

-1385 LAWAGAAG
+1385 AAWAGAAG
-1393 EAAALGGLLT
+1393 EGAALGALLT
-1403 GTDPEGGLAARFAQG
+1403 GTDPEGGLAQKFVNARGQTG
-1418 RTQSGA
+1418 G
-1424 GFFVIDRFAAGGFD
+1424 GFFAVDRFAAGGFD
-1438 NLDLGYFYDAAASP
+1438 NFDLGYFYDASASP
-1452 IPFGGNLEF
+1452 IPIGGNLEF
-1461 QGAVS
+1461 QGPVS

-1480 LQADNAVRISAPYV
+1480 LQADNAVRVSAPYV
-1494 AVGQPFLPPLHP
+1494 ALGQPFLPPLHP

-1525 VPPSAGAGSL
+1525 VPPSGGPGAL
-1535 QIGASLIDTGHL
+1535 QIGASLIDAGHL
-1547 SLQGVGRTVLSAGAG
+1547 SLQGVGSTVLSAGAG
-1562 DIRGS
+1562 DLRGS
-1567 GGLNVA
+1567 GSLNVA

-1578 QAGQIYPVTLADF
+1578 RAGQIYPVTLADF
-1591 DVFAYDNAADGTTGS
+1591 DVFAYDNIAGGTAGS

-1611 LGRPEAPLSAGG
+1611 LGRPGAPLSAGG

-1628 ASEIVQAGTLRAP
+1628 ASEIMQAGTLRAP
-1641 FGSITLGWDGTD
+1641 FGSITLGWDGSD
-1653 TDPATAA
+1653 TESATAA

-1668 AGPGAAAPLTRNL
+1668 AGPGAAAPLTRQL

-1692 RQGLLVPF
+1692 GQGLLVPF

-1725 AVTLGADAVDAR
+1725 AVSLGAETVDAR
-1737 AGSVVDLRGGGDLA
+1737 AGSVMDLRGGGDLA

-1760 GSIDLLGSTGRTWS
+1760 GSIDLLGTAGGVWLP
-1774 SGASYNAGDLV
+1774 GASYNAGDLV
-1785 MHQGRMWS
+1785 MHEGRMWS
-1793 ARADLNPADF
+1793 ARADLDPADF
-1803 AIAPEPFASRYW
+1803 AVAPEPLESRYW

-1834 FSPFNSGPNSGPL
+1834 FSPFNSGPNSGAL
-1847 AGDPGFIATGLR
+1847 AGDPGFTTDGLR
-1859 LGEQVVLPALP
+1859 LGEQAVLPALP
-1870 GLAAGSYTLLPR
+1870 GLAAGSHTLLPR

-1923 FQIDE
+1923 VQIDE
-1928 GSFIVPGAVRNSFN
+1928 GSYIVPGSVRNAFN
-1942 RARRP
+1942 PAGRP
-1947 GPLLTAFEVVPPD
+1947 GPLRTAFEVVPPE
-1960 VLAGRAAYEVYLA
+1960 VLAGRAAYELYLA

-1994 DSARLSVQ
+1994 DSARLSMQ
-2002 GNNGLSFAASVLAR
+2002 GNNGLSFAAFVLAR
-2016 STAAGRAASIDLSSL
+2016 STAAGRAAAIDLSSL
-2031 ADIHVVG
+2031 ADIYVVG
-2038 LGGNAPAGSTAVLDA
+2038 SGGSAPAGSTAVLDA
-2053 DAISSWRAGSVLIG
+2053 DAISSWGAGSVLIG
-2067 GVRRAGAAGT
+2067 GVRRAGTADT
-2077 LVETRSGS
+2077 SVETRSGS
-2085 VTLDNPGGVLTAD
+2085 VTLDGSLTAAD
-2098 DMILT
+2098 LTLT
-2103 ARGTVHIGAGSA
+2103 ARDTVTIGAGSA
-2115 LAAGSGGGAADN
+2115 VLATGSIGGAAER
-2127 LSLSGDGALVRVSA
+2127 LLLGGDGALVRVSA
-2141 DRRATVSRSAAGLAG
+2141 DANAAITRSGKPSATSQKVTIGAGVTLAG
-2156 TGRLTAGPGAALSG
+2156 AGVIVDSTYAADLDGSLDVRVGSLT
-2170 AAVVLDSSGAAIID
+2170 
-2184 DSVALDAEALSLGS
+2184 LGS
-2198 GQISVVLDARTG
+2198 GQISLLLDGSNPALT
-2210 PLAGSAVA
+2210 GSAVT
-2218 DHLVLQGPLLSAVS
+2218 DHLVLGGGLLQRASESDVLRLLS
-2232 ASDDLRLRS
+2232 
-2241 YRSIDLYGGGTL
+2241 YRTIDFYGDGTL
-2253 GGAGLGRLELSGGA
+2253 GSADLARLELLASGLRGYGAGPAGA
-2267 VRGYDITGT
+2267 VIRAGDVYLARPNAGMIDLAAPAASAGRLSAQSSRLLLGPGQLSVSGYDNFAAT
-2276 AAIAA
+2276 A
-2281 GRIVFA
+2281 
-2287 NPDAVAVV
+2287 
-2295 ADPAEETGALQIN
+2295 
-2308 AGLLEFGVGAMRLA
+2308 
-2322 GFASV
+2322 
-2327 EGASAGGVLVSA
+2327 AGGVLA
-2339 DGSLAVSSALTLSGP
+2339 GAGGSLSLVGDATFNAPALVGGQGVSYDIN
-2354 ATAVASGATY
+2354 ATGA
-2364 AVTADGR
+2364 
-2371 LALLPGAGA
+2371 LALHRAGSSVVAPGL
-2380 ASVASGSG
+2380 G
-2388 ARLSLQGTSVVAA
+2388 ARLNLQGASVNLASDVLLPAGVLAA
-2401 TGIDLPSGVLSVVAT
+2401 TAT
-2416 SGDIEVGGALR
+2416 AGDIEVSGRLAAGGQ
-2427 TEGFARE
+2427 ARQ
-2434 FYDVVRHADGGT
+2434 FFDVTRYTDGGS

-2459 PGSVVSV
+2459 SGSDVSV
-2466 AAHVGG
+2466 AAHTGG
-2472 GHAGS
+2472 GDAGHF
-2477 LTVRSPGGVFD
+2477 TVRSPGGVFD
-2488 IGGVLD
+2488 IAGALD

-2501 ASGSFTL
+2501 TGGSFTL
-2508 DAGAVADFGALSA
+2508 DAGSVADFDALRN
-2521 DLDAAGFFEA
+2521 DLDNAGFFQA
-2531 RDLRLRTGAVT
+2531 RNLRVRTGDVA
-2542 VAGITRVRDYA
+2542 VAGVTRVRDYA

-2559 DITVTGMIDA
+2559 DITVAGTIDA

-2579 VTSRNLTLA
+2579 VTSGSLTLA
-2588 GGSALTVAA
+2588 DGSVLTVAA
-2597 EQFSNAGKGGHIA
+2597 EQFSNAGTGGHIA
-2610 LEAGSAINGVANTA
+2610 LEAGNAINGVANTA
-2624 ALLDL
+2624 ALLNL
-2629 QAGSRLDLSVAG
+2629 RAGSRIDLSVG
-2641 YVAGSYTTPGS
+2641 EFVAGSYTAPGS

-2657 QSEGTL
+2657 RSEGTL

-2673 VGIASIGSTIDGGS
+2673 VGIASIGSTIGGGS
-2687 SILAEAFSVYQP
+2687 SILAEAFRVYQP
-2699 VGGVMNRAL
+2699 AGGVMNRAL
-2708 RDGINTD
+2708 RNAIDAD
-2715 NADFINAGEAGIT
+2715 NAAFMNAGEAAVT
-2728 ARLLAADPGL
+2728 ARVLAANPGL

-2748 EIINLA
+2748 EVINPG
-2754 GDLTLGLP
+2754 GDLTLGLA
-2762 NNTPTGTTNIE
+2762 NVTGTTNIE
-2773 GLSDADWDLSAWRYG
+2773 GLSDADWDLSGWRYG
-2788 ARQAPGVLTLRAAG
+2788 SRRAPGVLTLRSAG

-2814 TPINKGTS
+2814 TPIRKGTS
-2822 ANYADSGHSLLWL
+2822 ANYAGSGHSLLWL
-2835 APLQAINEA
+2835 APLQPINEA
-2844 LPLNTQSWSYRLA
+2844 LPLNTQSWSFRLA

-2893 RAVPNPSTS
+2893 RAVPNSSTS
-2902 GTGAGIGPDGQT
+2902 GAGAAIGPDGQT
-2914 ADTVRINSAANNND
+2914 ADTVRINNAANNND
-2928 RGTRFEVI
+2928 RGTRYEVI
-2936 RTGTGSIEVASGR
+2936 RTGTGRIEVAAGR

-2972 VYAAGDFVLP
+2972 VYTAGDFALP

-3007 YFGLAGGDVRIA
+3007 YFGLAGGDVWIA
-3019 SAQDIGRFARL
+3019 SARDIGRFARL
-3030 GDGSVVAD
+3030 DDGSVVAD

-3076 ASTAWWVDYS
+3076 ASTAWWTDYS
-3086 NFFQGFGALGGGNV
+3086 SFFQGFGALGGGDV
-3100 RLSAARDMINADAAI
+3100 RLSAARDLINADAAI

-3129 ANVAPEAAR
+3129 ANVAPDAAR
-3138 LRETGGGDLLVE
+3138 LRETGGGDLRVT
-3150 AGGSISGGSYY
+3150 AGGSINGGSYY

-3185 GRLSGSQ
+3185 GRLSGSE

-3246 FDPTAAVSVASYGGS
+3246 FDPSAAVSVASYGGS

-3267 VGEASVLESAYGQ
+3267 VGEASLLEAAYGQ

-3287 SSGYYRPWLRLAE
+3287 SAGYYRPWLRLAE
-3300 TALDN
+3300 TSLDT

-3323 GDLTMVGSL
+3323 GDLTVVGSL

-3337 ASGDLQL
+3337 ATGDLQL

-3358 VSRQI
+3358 VSRQV
-3363 GGVTRTLMA
+3363 GGVTRNLMA
-3372 YTASRLNLSDAD
+3372 WTASRLNVSDAD
-3384 PSRLPGVAAPRGIQQ
+3384 PSRLPGVAAPRGIQE

-3422 MFRETGA
+3422 MFRETGS
-3429 FSGVFATIDVQS
+3429 FSGVFATIDIQS

-3447 PLHRGNPDP
+3447 PLHRGNPEP

-3484 ITDISFYL
+3484 ITDIAFYL

-3593 RQRNPFLPFDG
+3593 RQRNPFLSFDG

-3623 LTGSTLYFS
+3623 LTGSTLDFS
-3632 GPLASSAPGFLGN
+3632 GPLGSSARGFLGD

-3663 SVGAAAAASG
+3663 TVGAAAAATG
-3673 DYSRGYEVVGE
+3673 DYSRGYEVVDE
-3684 IFGRSAGQGTI
+3684 IFGRSAGQGTV
-3695 YTRARDIR
+3695 YTRARDVR

-3731 PPGIVTQYGGE
+3731 PPGMVTQYGGE

-3820 EGVEPGAVTL
+3820 EDVEPGAVTL

-3886 SSASSSTAATSSAAS
+3886 SSAASSTAATSSAAS

-3932 EGREEDEERAARS
+3932 EGREEDEEREARAGSSS
-3945 DGPAAEEVL
+3945 DEEVL